1 MNFGKNIGVERSER
15 SRQAAS
21 GASHI
26 EDLALEQTLKNFRMS
41 VVAWSDAAY
50 SRPRTVTQTVR
61 RRSWR
66 LVAGGALGCALLA
79 GGVAG
84 VGYER
89 HQRQEAARIAAAR
102 VVEQQRLVREQQN
115 LLREEQAKAEDE
127 DLLSKVDSDVS
138 REVPS
143 AMEPLAQLMA
153 ENERQ

>member
-102 VVEQQRLVREQQN
+102 VVEQQN